1 MRILLSATLA
11 VALAAS
17 TVEAQAPSTAQ
28 GPTAQG
34 QGPAYR
40 YVDDKGNIHWTQS
53 LHLVPEAYASRATA
67 PSLQDPTIF
76 PAVGPYV
83 KRSGPTA
90 LAFTFQNQPRLPSLQ
105 GWWAGQAARVVATA
119 WKGRS
124 HDGPQPTLAFYILR
138 DGRLSIPEIEK
149 TSGDFAYD
157 LKARDTLISV
167 RRLPPLPP
175 DVPGARVRVQL
186 AFAHL
191 R

>member
-17 TVEAQAPSTAQ
+17 IVEAQAPPA
-28 GPTAQG
+28 PQG
-34 QGPAYR
+34 QGPAFR

-53 LHLVPEAYASRATA
+53 MHLVPEAYVSRATA

-90 LAFTFQNQPRLPSLQ
+90 LTFTFQNQPQLASLH

-149 TSGDFAYD
+149 SSGDFAYD
-157 LKARDTLISV
+157 LKARDALISV

-175 DVPGARVRVQL
+175 DFPGARVRVQL